1 MNNEARTNTLIK
13 LFDFPKHQV
22 LIGDKGNRK
31 VVAKDGSFHLLFDY
45 ATGLTLKYGHTQEED
60 PTHCPFGPEIADI
73 EITTKCPGI
82 RREDGLRTPCPWCY
96 KSNTANGENMS
107 FETFKHVFDLLNAKK
122 TLTQIAFGADSS
134 LESNPD
140 VWKMFEYCREHMVVP
155 NVTVADITPETAE
168 KIVSLCGAVA
178 VSWYPTINPDRCYDT
193 VKLLLDESKKQ
204 NKHMQVNIHALLS
217 KETFPLFDE
226 LIDHYEKDERLSG
239 MNAIVILSLKQK
251 GRGEQF
257 QIVKEEDFELLMDEF
272 FEKKVRFGMDS
283 CSATKFL
290 KYLKKHPERGDL
302 ASMVEP
308 CESFGLFSS
317 YVNYLGVYYPCSFM
331 EEVGNWKTGIDLI
344 QVQDFEKEVWYSE
357 RLCKDRERS
366 LNMIKKHGCTH
377 CPYYEV

>member
-1 MNNEARTNTLIK
+1 MRI
-13 LFDFPKHQV
+13 FDFPEHRV
-22 LIGDKGNRK
+22 FLEDTGNRK
-31 VVAKDGSFHLLFDY
+31 VVSKDGSFHLAMCYRNGF
-45 ATGLTLKYGHTQEED
+45 TIKWGRTREED

-73 EITTKCPGI
+73 EITTRCSGI
-82 RREDGLRTPCPWCY
+82 RREDGSRIPCPWCY
-96 KSNTANGENMS
+96 KSNTFNGQNMS

-122 TLTQIAFGADSS
+122 TLTQIAFGADAS

-140 VWKMFEYCREHMVVP
+140 VWKMFECCREHTVVP

-204 NKHMQVNIHALLS
+204 NKNMQVNIHALLS
-217 KETFPLFDE
+217 METFPNFVMLLHDYRY
-226 LIDHYEKDERLSG
+226 DSRLSG
-239 MNAIVILSLKQK
+239 INAIVILSLKQK

-257 QIVKEEDFELLMDEF
+257 HIVKEEDFEWLMDKF

-302 ASMVEP
+302 KSMVEP
-308 CESFGLFSS
+308 CESTLFSC
-317 YVNYLGVYYPCSFM
+317 YINYQGIYYPCSFM
-331 EEVGNWKTGIDLI
+331 EGEGNWKEGIDLNK
-344 QVQDFEKEVWYSE
+344 VKNFEKEVWNHE
-357 RLCKDRERS
+357 KVLAFR
-366 LNMIKKHGCTH
+366 NAAIKKIEHHGCNS